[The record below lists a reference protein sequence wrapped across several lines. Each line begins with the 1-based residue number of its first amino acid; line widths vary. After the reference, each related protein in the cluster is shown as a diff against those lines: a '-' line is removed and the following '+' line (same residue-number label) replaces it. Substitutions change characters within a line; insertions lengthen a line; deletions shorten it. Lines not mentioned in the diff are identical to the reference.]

1 MRLFRLLPAA
11 LLALSAVHA
20 PAQQLEAVAPAAT
33 AASSAPDSPRLKS
46 TRRAQLLAIGHTA
59 LASAAG
65 AAGAALMSQG
75 VESQWKGDVGYWLFS
90 YGAIVAPSAGNF
102 YAQDMRRTTIGM
114 GVRSA
119 GATLVVAS
127 LWAQLLFSPEF
138 DMDNPDGGDLRWDA
152 LNVSGGA
159 LILTGAAYS
168 ILTAPRSV
176 AEHNERATPAAQ
188 VRAGPALDTR
198 SGAMG
203 VQFSVKH

>member
-1 MRLFRLLPAA
+1 MRLLTLLPAA
-11 LLALSAVHA
+11 VLVLSAVPA
-20 PAQQLEAVAPAAT
+20 PAQQLEALAPAAVS
-33 AASSAPDSPRLKS
+33 ASASPHLKS
-46 TRRAQLLAIGHTA
+46 TRRAQLLAIGQTT
-59 LASAAG
+59 LAS

-90 YGAIVAPSAGNF
+90 YGALLAPSAGNF
-102 YAQDMRRTTIGM
+102 YAQDGRRTAVGL

-159 LILTGAAYS
+159 LILTGAAFS
-168 ILTAPRSV
+168 ILTAPKSV
-176 AEHNERATPAAQ
+176 AEYNERTVQRAQ

-198 SGAMG
+198 SGGVG
-203 VQFSVKH
+203 VQVSVRH